1 MKFAN
6 HISLIHPFFLSGT
19 FLPPTLESKKK
30 LYRVMLSLSHLL
42 YVAQHSCC
50 WSTFAIQMG
59 LRAREESCWPTLP
72 THPYW
77 DCYPREYCFIFE
89 LPIYRGA
96 IAVWVC
102 YSDSLYAF
110 GCNLIGCNSIMY
122 QRTMNDL
129 QTLHQNLSW
138 KVPNNRDSCN
148 PISQLPISNGKGYS
162 ATEFGVLLLFAPEQS
177 QSSVML
183 EVRRY
188 LLFAGA
194 IFGVILQSCCW
205 WKAHFCW
212 WNGTMIMPKAN
223 QTFVWYG

>member
-1 MKFAN
+1 
-6 HISLIHPFFLSGT
+6 
-19 FLPPTLESKKK
+19 
-30 LYRVMLSLSHLL
+30 MLSLSHLL

-96 IAVWVC
+96 IAAWVC
-102 YSDSLYAF
+102 YPDSLYAF

-138 KVPNNRDSCN
+138 RYPTTAIRAIQFHSYLYPMEKVIRRPSLAFYYSLLPSS
-148 PISQLPISNGKGYS
+148 PIQ
-162 ATEFGVLLLFAPEQS
+162 VW
-177 QSSVML
+177 L